1 MSPAA
6 NVTSNLAAVSVVIP
20 SLGNA
25 ARLSESLTAAVKA
38 VDRRGVKRDEII
50 VVDDSGSSE
59 AAGTVSEIL
68 AGLDESLKGRAVRVA
83 STEGNRG
90 FCEAVAKGFLE
101 ASGRYVLVV
110 QDDVVVDEGVID
122 PLVDVLSRSKE
133 IFAVAPRVRASQPE
147 EGVASTFESAIQLAL
162 VDDRILVRE
171 TGETQ
176 EELERGD
183 LPRSVDVVPSSA
195 FLVRKDE
202 FLGVGGF
209 DGLFSPFDW
218 EDVDLALTVRRQ
230 GRTLMEVPKARAV
243 HRRLPGGLDEA
254 VEPDL
259 ARAVRERNRL
269 LLRWKHLSTR
279 AEATEHLVSL
289 WRTVLEAGLAGDR
302 RTLEEV
308 CLATA
313 RLGAVADSRSKLS
326 GGDGL
331 VLRT

>member
-1 MSPAA
+1 MSAA
-6 NVTSNLAAVSVVIP
+6 SITSNLAAVSVVIP
-20 SLGNA
+20 SLGSA
-25 ARLSESLTAAVKA
+25 ARLTESLTAAVRA
-38 VDRRGVKRDEII
+38 VERRGVKRDEIL
-50 VVDDSGSSE
+50 VVDDSGSDQ
-59 AAGTVSEIL
+59 AAGTVSEVL
-68 AGLDESLKGRAVRVA
+68 AGLDEVSKGRAVRVV

-90 FCEAVAKGFLE
+90 FCEAVAKGCLE

-110 QDDVVVDEGVID
+110 QDDVVVDEGLID
-122 PLVDVLSRSKE
+122 PLVDVLSRSKG
-133 IFAVAPRVRASQPE
+133 IFAVAPRVRTVQPE
-147 EGVASTFESAIQLAL
+147 GDPARAFESATQLAL
-162 VDDRILVRE
+162 VDDRIVVRE
-171 TGETQ
+171 TGES
-176 EELERGD
+176 EEALERSD
-183 LPRSVDVVPSSA
+183 LPRTVDLVPSSV

-243 HRRLPGGLDEA
+243 HRRLPGGLDAA

-269 LLRWKHLSTR
+269 LLRWKHLATR

-289 WRTVLEAGLAGDR
+289 WRTVLEAGLSGDR

-313 RLGAVADSRSKLS
+313 RLGQVADARAKLS

-331 VLRT
+331 VLTT